1 MIDKLLKINHDKNI
15 KLNTKV
21 IYSELLAMVHKF
33 GMIFV
38 EADNQDIANNI
49 GISKYTVRD
58 CIKELND
65 AGYIKIDRYKKNWL
79 FFRLEQRS
87 KNF

>member
-21 IYSELLAMVHKF
+21 IYSELLTMIHKCGVVF
-33 GMIFV
+33 TEV
-38 EADNQDIANNI
+38 DNQEIANNI

-65 AGYIKIDRYKKNWL
+65 AGYIKIDRYKKNDK
-79 FFRLEQRS
+79 FTRQIYVV
-87 KNF
+87 

>member
-1 MIDKLLKINHDKNI
+1 MIDKILKINHDTKI

-21 IYSELLAMVHKF
+21 IYSELLAMIHKF
-33 GMIFV
+33 GLIFI
-38 EADNQDIANNI
+38 ESDNQEIASKI

-65 AGYIKIDRYKKNWL
+65 AGYIKIDRYKKNDK
-79 FFRLEQRS
+79 FTRQIYVV
-87 KNF
+87 

>member
-1 MIDKLLKINHDKNI
+1 MVDKLLKINHDKNI

-21 IYSELLAMVHKF
+21 IYSELLAMIHKCGVVF
-33 GMIFV
+33 T
-38 EADNQDIANNI
+38 EADNQKIADNI

-65 AGYIKIDRYKKNWL
+65 AGYIKIDRYKKNDK
-79 FFRLEQRS
+79 FTRQIYVI
-87 KNF
+87 

>member
-21 IYSELLAMVHKF
+21 IYSELLAMIHKF
-33 GMIFV
+33 GLIFI
-38 EADNQDIANNI
+38 EADNQEIADNI

-65 AGYIKIDRYKKNWL
+65 EGYIKIDRYKKNDK
-79 FFRLEQRS
+79 FTRQIYVV
-87 KNF
+87 